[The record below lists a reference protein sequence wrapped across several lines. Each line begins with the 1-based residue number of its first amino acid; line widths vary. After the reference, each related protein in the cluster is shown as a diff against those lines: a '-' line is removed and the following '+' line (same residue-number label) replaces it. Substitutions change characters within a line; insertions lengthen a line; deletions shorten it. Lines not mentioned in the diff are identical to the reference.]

1 MHFPLRVQRGIHDY
15 GMMPGTYK
23 VYIYMRGYVQ
33 QEFEMASV
41 SLSGA
46 PTLISNHMYLGA
58 GINFTLYSIDWQHP
72 RVDRNWILPESW
84 SPYVTVEVFNDNE
97 VKMGEVRYY
106 NDDFKTWDKPAQDTN
121 YNTLPHAGWD
131 DGDSKLKFNGSVFL
145 ERFGPDET
153 IGAWTPHENDDT
165 ATYWWSTFRWGLGF
179 LRSDWAYRD
188 ADLKTTVALETGVY
202 HFNAM
207 ALGYVFK
214 DADKYTLYAT
224 KGGQADTK
232 LNLMIGIHFR
242 VDLLFKKEGII
253 TEIPYDMGVW
263 VYFLD
268 ENGNYVA
275 GAYPYSPRGATTA
288 SYVTWGDRLNVDTWY
303 GIDGYPNY
311 VGDWTVVVQTWRH
324 PTGPTQGSWFG
335 AVWDE
340 YDWFPPPAVLVGYY
354 GDTRPGPFELRTE
367 IVVPNVHLYGEAS
380 IVFELDELPLLTGQL
395 AGFSWSDELRTI
407 SWATV
412 TVSGAA
418 GEFSVSSFDGKYELF
433 VPRGDYD
440 LTIEYFS
447 GDQGFTSQTVP
458 ITAPDGGTL
467 SYNFLNMERS
477 NIPVPEF
484 PVTALVAF
492 AAIASS
498 LFLVRKARKK

>member
-1 MHFPLRVQRGIHDY
+1 M
-15 GMMPGTYK
+15 T
-23 VYIYMRGYVQ
+23 
-33 QEFEMASV
+33 
-41 SLSGA
+41 
-46 PTLISNHMYLGA
+46 
-58 GINFTLYSIDWQHP
+58 
-72 RVDRNWILPESW
+72 
-84 SPYVTVEVFNDNE
+84 
-97 VKMGEVRYY
+97 
-106 NDDFKTWDKPAQDTN
+106 
-121 YNTLPHAGWD
+121 
-131 DGDSKLKFNGSVFL
+131 
-145 ERFGPDET
+145 
-153 IGAWTPHENDDT
+153 
-165 ATYWWSTFRWGLGF
+165 
-179 LRSDWAYRD
+179 
-188 ADLKTTVALETGVY
+188 
-202 HFNAM
+202 
-207 ALGYVFK
+207 LGYVFK

-232 LNLMIGIHFR
+232 LNLMIGIRFR
-242 VDLLFKKEGII
+242 VDMLFKKEGII

-275 GAYPYSPRGATTA
+275 GLYPYSARGATTA
-288 SYVTWGDRLNVDTWY
+288 GGVTYGDQLNGDTWY

-311 VGDWTVVVQTWRH
+311 VGDWTVHVQTWRH
-324 PTGPTQGSWFG
+324 PF
-335 AVWDE
+335 AEWDE
-340 YDWFPPPAVLVGYY
+340 WDWYPPPAVLVGYY
-354 GDTRPGPFELRTE
+354 GDSRPGPYELRTE
-367 IVVPNVHLYGEAS
+367 IIVPNVHLFGEAS
-380 IVFELDELPLLTGQL
+380 IVFELDELLLLTGQL

-418 GEFSVSSFDGKYELF
+418 GEFSVASFDGKYEMF

-484 PVTALVAF
+484 PVTMLVAL
-492 AAIASS
+492 AAIGAS
-498 LFLVRKARKK
+498 LFIFRKARKK